1 MDILFSHGS
10 VYVETWNVK
19 DNQWESHSWET
30 ICIVETGDTLLY
42 HLLPDGIMD
51 TRLEDCPGLADELL
65 KLGKKKSASK
75 PSKCKQVEE
84 SDLEQALDSPTPCT
98 PICKQYHKANKHHTH
113 TSTSTIMPSA
123 SYYCY
128 MITNSITGILMYM
141 KD

>member
-30 ICIVETGDTLLY
+30 IHIVETGDTLLY
-42 HLLPDGIMD
+42 HLLPDGIMG

-65 KLGKKKSASK
+65 KLGEKKSASK
-75 PSKCKQVEE
+75 PSKHKQVEE

-113 TSTSTIMPSA
+113 TSTSTITSSCHQHHTIAIRSPTQSLA
-123 SYYCY
+123 SSC
-128 MITNSITGILMYM
+128 T
-141 KD
+141 